1 MTYTGRRKQVMTV
14 TDRCGYIT
22 TNIYDAD
29 DRLLTQVREA
39 RVTYTYDKDR
49 LKTIGHNGFTYAYI

>member
-1 MTYTGRRKQVMTV
+1 MTV

-49 LKTIGHNGFTYAYI
+49 LKIIGHNGFTYAYI